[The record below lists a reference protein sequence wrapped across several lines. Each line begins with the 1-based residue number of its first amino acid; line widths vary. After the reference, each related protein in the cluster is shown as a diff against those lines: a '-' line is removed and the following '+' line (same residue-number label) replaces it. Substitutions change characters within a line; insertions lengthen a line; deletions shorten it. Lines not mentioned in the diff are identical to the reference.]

1 MTGIVIGMDHR
12 DLFNDNGAGFAFFL
26 INFLYGFGGLLT
38 AYAFSFLGTDTHFPP
53 KKLYSTG
60 KKLKKNIILLGRSAP
75 GAYTYYLMFTIIF
88 YCMLPFGVYF
98 LRLLVRK
105 KRCYIVFLIAIN

>member
-1 MTGIVIGMDHR
+1 MCHRPFFYFIVFLTLFPPPSRSGAVTGIVIGMDHR

-53 KKLYSTG
+53 K
-60 KKLKKNIILLGRSAP
+60 NI
-75 GAYTYYLMFTIIF
+75 
-88 YCMLPFGVYF
+88 LPV
-98 LRLLVRK
+98 
-105 KRCYIVFLIAIN
+105 